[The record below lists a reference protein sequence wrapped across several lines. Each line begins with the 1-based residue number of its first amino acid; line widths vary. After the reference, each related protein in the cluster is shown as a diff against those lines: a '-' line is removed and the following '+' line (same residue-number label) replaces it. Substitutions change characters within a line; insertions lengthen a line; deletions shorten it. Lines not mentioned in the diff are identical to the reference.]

1 MIFDK
6 LNTASNLCY
15 ILYNMQMFALSK
27 KKYLYIY
34 MMFV

>member
-15 ILYNMQMFALSK
+15 ILYKMQMFALSK
-27 KKYLYIY
+27 KYLYIY
-34 MMFV
+34 KLFV